1 MPTPDASILA
11 VIAINRATET
21 SRFSVR
27 YAVAFGGGVVSFLS
41 PCVLPLVPV
50 YLSLVTGLDVAE
62 VTGTVRGQLLRVGR
76 DTTGFVA
83 GFTAVF
89 IALGLTATATG
100 RLLVRNQAPITRV
113 AGLIMLALALF
124 LAGSLVLKLPWLY
137 RERRPHPDLSR
148 YGPLAAPV
156 AGVAF
161 RFGWTPCIGPVL
173 GSVLAVAA
181 TRGQELQGATLLAAY
196 SAGLGVPFLAAGLAY
211 ARLASVFGWVQRHSA
226 GLVLASALVL
236 AGFGVLL
243 TLDRLTW
250 VTSQLQ
256 TLLRHTGLQRLTF
269 LG

>member
-1 MPTPDASILA
+1 
-11 VIAINRATET
+11 VIAINRHCAA
-21 SRFSVR
+21 SRFVVR

-50 YLSLVTGLDVAE
+50 YLSLITGLDVAE
-62 VTGTVRGQLLRVGR
+62 VTGPARPQALRVGR
-76 DTTGFVA
+76 DTGAFIA

-89 IALGLTATATG
+89 VALGLTATATG
-100 RLLVRNQAPITRV
+100 RLLIRNQAAITRV
-113 AGLIMLALALF
+113 AGLVVLTLALF

-137 RERRPHPDLSR
+137 RERGPHPDLSR
-148 YGPLAAPV
+148 YGPFAAPV

-161 RFGWTPCIGPVL
+161 GFGWTPCIGPVL
-173 GSVLAVAA
+173 GSILAVAA
-181 TRGQELQGATLLAAY
+181 TRGHEVEGATLLAAY

-211 ARLASVFGWVQRHSA
+211 ARLAGVFGWAQRHAA

-250 VTSQLQ
+250 TTSQLQ
-256 TLLRHTGLQRLTF
+256 ALLHRVGLARPIS

>member
-1 MPTPDASILA
+1 
-11 VIAINRATET
+11 
-21 SRFSVR
+21 VR

-50 YLSLVTGLDVAE
+50 YLSLVTGLDVAD
-62 VTGTVRGQLLRVGR
+62 VTGTARGQVLRVGR
-76 DTTGFVA
+76 DTAAFVA
-83 GFTAVF
+83 GFSAVF

-100 RLLVRNQAPITRV
+100 RLLVRNQAVITRI
-113 AGLIMLALALF
+113 AGLIVLALALF
-124 LAGSLVLKLPWLY
+124 LAGSVVLKLPWLY
-137 RERRPHPDLSR
+137 REHRAHPELSR
-148 YGPLAAPV
+148 FGPFAAPV

-161 RFGWTPCIGPVL
+161 GIGWTPCIGPVL

-181 TRGQELQGATLLAAY
+181 TRGRELEGATLLAAY

-211 ARLASVFGWVQRHSA
+211 ARLASVFGWAKRHAA
-226 GLVLASALVL
+226 GLTLTSALVL

-250 VTSQLQ
+250 VTSQLRA
-256 TLLRHTGLQRLTF
+256 LLRQAGVQRLIS

>member
-1 MPTPDASILA
+1 
-11 VIAINRATET
+11 
-21 SRFSVR
+21 VR
-27 YAVAFGGGVVSFLS
+27 YVVAFGGGVVSFLS

-62 VTGTVRGQLLRVGR
+62 VTSTVRGQVLRVSR
-76 DTTGFVA
+76 DTAAFVA

-100 RLLVRNQAPITRV
+100 RLLVRTQAAITRV
-113 AGLIMLALALF
+113 GGLIVLALALF
-124 LAGSLVLKLPWLY
+124 LAGSVVLKLPWLY
-137 RERRPHPDLSR
+137 RERRPHPDLAR

-156 AGVAF
+156 AGIAF
-161 RFGWTPCIGPVL
+161 GFGWTPCIGPVL

-181 TRGQELQGATLLAAY
+181 TRGHEVEGATLLAAY

-211 ARLASVFGWVQRHSA
+211 TRLASVFGWAKRHA
-226 GLVLASALVL
+226 TGLTLAAALVL

-256 TLLRHTGLQRLTF
+256 ALLRRAGLQRLIT

>member
-1 MPTPDASILA
+1 MASA
-11 VIAINRATET
+11 VGYPA
-21 SRFSVR
+21 
-27 YAVAFGGGVVSFLS
+27 AFGAGVVSFLS

-62 VTGTVRGQLLRVGR
+62 VTGRTRWQVLRVSR
-76 DTTGFVA
+76 NTGGFIA

-89 IALGLTATATG
+89 ICLGLTATAAG
-100 RLLVRNQAPITRV
+100 QLLVRNQAAITRV
-113 AGLIMLALALF
+113 AGLVVLALALF

-148 YGPLAAPV
+148 YGPFAAPV
-156 AGVAF
+156 AGIAF
-161 RFGWTPCIGPVL
+161 GFGWTPCLGPVL

-181 TRGQELQGATLLAAY
+181 TRDTELQGATLLAAY

-211 ARLASVFGWVQRHSA
+211 ARLAGVFGWAKRHA
-226 GLVLASALVL
+226 ASLTLTAAVVL

-256 TLLRHTGLQRLTF
+256 ALLRHVGLERLIF